1 MAEQNP
7 IPDNSRE
14 TATDPETP
22 AYYRFV
28 SQGQSISEG
37 AGSFEIHVQRDMN
50 SRNDFASVFL
60 QISGDI
66 DATDIASITQDSIPV
81 PMLGSVIELQFLPYQ
96 VVASARV
103 HLNDDTLYEP
113 NERLEFTILPGGA
126 SAPEPVSFENYIVS
140 ILNNDPIPQMTFSL
154 PASTV
159 MEGNSKTFTVELSNP
174 SYQDSRGLVKLI
186 GGSVSATDH
195 DFVETFITIPAG
207 STSANFSFNAIDE
220 GVNELD
226 ETLVLQVYP
235 SIGLQA
241 PIANNTHVLT
251 IQEAG
256 AVPSFEFSA
265 PAMVMAEGSTL
276 MVQIDFTGT
285 FDRELTLPLN
295 ISGTSKLGVDYH
307 ILQEEVVLPLGD
319 NSVTFDITSFD
330 DELFEEGESIV
341 FTLQD
346 QDYGIAGANSSLTV
360 TVNDNE
366 PAPELGFASDT
377 YYSQEGSVIFLP
389 IHLSSAFED
398 DVNLTFAVDPGSSA
412 SASDYTLIHPG
423 TLQIYAQS
431 PWALLPIVLNKDEV
445 FEGNETLILNITSA
459 TFATYASLPALTVAQ
474 TTINIRE
481 TNDLPTIN
489 FLISDLNVSE
499 NDASFDVTVILDK
512 AAGSDLDFSID
523 IATTAV
529 NGVDYVKPAL
539 EHTIPTGSD
548 TYTFTVSLVD
558 DGIAEQRESL
568 LFSLIQP
575 TRMVLGERKSLE
587 VQILDND

>member
-14 TATDPETP
+14 SATDPQTP

-66 DATDIASITQDSIPV
+66 DATDIASITQDAVPV
-81 PMLGSVIELQFLPYQ
+81 PMLGSVVELQFLPYQ

-103 HLNDDTLYEP
+103 HINDDTLYEP
-113 NERLEFTILPGGA
+113 NERLVFTILPGGS
-126 SAPEPVSFENYIVS
+126 SAPEPVSFESYIVS

-154 PASTV
+154 PTSTV

-174 SYQDSRGLVKLI
+174 SYQDSRGLIKLI

-195 DFVETFITIPAG
+195 DFIETFITIPAG

-226 ETLVLQVYP
+226 ETLILQVYP

-241 PIANNTHVLT
+241 PSANNTHALT

-256 AVPSFEFSA
+256 AVPSFEFST
-265 PAMVMAEGSTL
+265 PVMVMPEGSTL
-276 MVQIDFTGT
+276 MAQIDFTGT

-295 ISGTSKLGVDYH
+295 ISGTSKLGIDYH

-330 DELFEEGESIV
+330 DELFEEAETIV

-346 QDYGIAGANSSLTV
+346 QNYAIAGTNSSLTV

-398 DVNLTFAVDPGSSA
+398 DVNITFSVDPGSSA

-431 PWALLPIVLNKDEV
+431 PWALLPIVLNEDEV

-459 TFATYASLPALTVAQ
+459 TFATYVGLPALTVAQ

-489 FLISDLNVSE
+489 FAISDLDVNE
-499 NDASFDVTVILDK
+499 GDASFDVTVTLDK
-512 AAGSDLDFSID
+512 AAGSDLDFNID

-539 EHTIPTGSD
+539 AHTIPAGSD

-575 TRMVLGERKSLE
+575 TRMILGEHKSFE